1 MKSYRFRVELEPEED
16 GWFVRC
22 PTLERYGGAA
32 WGGTEEEAHRRIRE
46 VLGLVVASMVE
57 LGMPVPEGDDGADPL
72 ADCRGY
78 VSIRPE
84 LESIA
89 KAGAATKTYQFRVV
103 VDPDE
108 DQWIAFCPALAGQ
121 GAATGGRTY
130 EEAYINIHQVLR
142 MTLAS
147 MISLG
152 ESIPVETLT
161 TADKIIAVTL

>member
-1 MKSYRFRVELEPEED
+1 MKSYRFRVEIGAERD

-22 PTLERYGGAA
+22 PTLERYGGVA
-32 WGGTEEEAHRRIRE
+32 WGETEKEAHRRIRE

-57 LGMPVPEGDDGADPL
+57 LGMPVPEGDDDADPL

-89 KAGAATKTYQFRVV
+89 KAGRATKTYLFRVV
-103 VDPDE
+103 VEPDE

-161 TADKIIAVTL
+161 TGDKIIAVTL

>member
-1 MKSYRFRVELEPEED
+1 MKSYQFRVELEAEED

-22 PTLERYGGAA
+22 PTLERYGGVA
-32 WGGTEEEAHRRIRE
+32 WGETEEEAHRRIRE

-89 KAGAATKTYQFRVV
+89 KVRGATKTYQFRVV
-103 VDPDE
+103 VEPDE

-161 TADKIIAVTL
+161 TADKIISVTL

>member
-1 MKSYRFRVELEPEED
+1 MKSYRFRVELEAEED

-22 PTLERYGGAA
+22 PTLERYGGVA
-32 WGGTEEEAHRRIRE
+32 WGGTEEEAYRRIRE

-57 LGMPVPEGDDGADPL
+57 LGMPVPVGDDGAAPL

-84 LESIA
+84 LESVA
-89 KAGAATKTYQFRVV
+89 KAGVATKTYQFRVV
-103 VDPDE
+103 VEPDE
-108 DQWIAFCPALAGQ
+108 DQWIAFCPALAWQ

-152 ESIPVETLT
+152 ESIPDETPAA
-161 TADKIIAVTL
+161 ADKIIAVTL

>member
-1 MKSYRFRVELEPEED
+1 MKTYRFRVELEPEED

-22 PTLERYGGAA
+22 PTLERYGGIA
-32 WGGTEEEAHRRIRE
+32 WGETEGEARKRIRE

-57 LGMPVPEGDDGADPL
+57 LGMPVPEGDDDAAPL

-89 KAGAATKTYQFRVV
+89 KAGRATKTYQFRVV
-103 VDPDE
+103 VEPDE
-108 DQWIAFCPALAGQ
+108 DQWVAFCPALAGQ

-147 MISLG
+147 MVSLG
-152 ESIPVETLT
+152 ESIPVD
-161 TADKIIAVTL
+161 TAAVADEVIAVTL